1 MKINLLGMERKY
13 DLDDRCVAFGA
24 DVVKYAAHMPKTVA
38 GTHLAK
44 QLLRSG
50 TSPALHYGEVQSAES
65 YADFIH
71 KMKVALKE
79 LRESRNNLRIQRQA
93 GMVAAN
99 SASLDA
105 LLNECNSLIAIFAK
119 SVKTAQQNSSKSR
132 KGPGE
137 KDQPS

>member
-1 MKINLLGMERKY
+1 MERKY

-24 DVVKYAAHMPKTVA
+24 GVVKFTEHMPKTVA

-93 GMVAAN
+93 GMATAN
-99 SASLDA
+99 GA
-105 LLNECNSLIAIFAK
+105 LLEVLLKECNSLIAIFSK
-119 SVKTAQQNSSKSR
+119 SGKTAQQNSSKGR
-132 KGPGE
+132 KRPG
-137 KDQPS
+137 DTGQPS